1 MLFIKNKK
9 AFTLIEILI
18 GILLVSTVMVSAF
31 QALSS
36 LWIWKIKLI
45 ENTQTQKQ
53 ALYFSEK
60 LFEMIKYGGT
70 IDYEEYFARDVRN
83 NYIPVSSVYWTQYL
97 SGHYE
102 QSTWYGNFW
111 PSALTSIWSNL
122 YKVPPIP
129 SNSAEFY
136 YCESPDWW
144 PSMWSGWCYSS
155 YAATWSPQAYGQYSF
170 QFIDYNSDMDNDWD
184 EDGDWDEK
192 GDDDDEF
199 LWEWPEVFAAGS
211 DVKELYLING
221 VKRERIFFRYNV
233 TLDQSHPQYPNPS
246 ICTTWDLWSTYTWS
260 GCLWN
265 IEYLK
270 LEGRDWWM
278 DHVDGSADDTEYD
291 WVIDT
296 WIISHDFTGWVDIVA
311 GTDPDKDKYWQKL
324 FPEDINVTEFKVF
337 PHPNIDISRAWKVDN
352 PSRNVAEYVRI
363 QLWMMPAWKNRK
375 QYRGKAKE
383 YKVITTI
390 NLTDIFSR

>member
-70 IDYEEYFARDVRN
+70 IDYEEYFARKVRRN
-83 NYIPVSSVYWTQYL
+83 FNLGANTIPGSEYL

-102 QSTWYGNFW
+102 QSTWFGNYSWIWRVWTSTNFGSFPASW
-111 PSALTSIWSNL
+111 PAN
-122 YKVPPIP
+122 
-129 SNSAEFY
+129 FY
-136 YCESPDWW
+136 YCESWVNLTSSSWW
-144 PSMWSGWCYSS
+144 CFTSS
-155 YAATWSPQAYGQYSF
+155 LAGGFPQAYGQYSF
-170 QFIDYNSDMDNDWD
+170 QFIDYNSDWDANWD
-184 EDGDWDEK
+184 EDSDWDVK

-199 LWEWPEVFAAGS
+199 LGEWPEVFTVWT

-233 TLDQSHPQYPNPS
+233 SLDQSHPQYPNPS
-246 ICTTWDLWSTYTWS
+246 ICTTSNSWATYTWS
-260 GCLWN
+260 GCLWT

-270 LEGRDWWM
+270 LEWRDWWM
-278 DHVDGSADDTEYD
+278 DHVNSSTDDTEYD

-337 PHPNIDISRAWKVDN
+337 PHPNIDISRAWKVDD